1 MAHVPEKPTQY
12 VCENCRITHAG
23 TPVHESAGEH
33 SFEPPSMC
41 GGCAETEFV
50 EFTEWVRHHE

>member
-12 VCENCRITHAG
+12 VCENCQITHAG

-33 SFEPPSMC
+33 SFRPPGAC
-41 GGCAETEFV
+41 GGCGETEFV
-50 EFTEWVRHHE
+50 KLAEWVRHHE